1 MLNICEICWIL
12 NNKHT
17 DHTDTESWP
26 ISRNCCVRF
35 SQFRNTLCFQHW
47 VINILKWP
55 LWFYAVRTFAP
66 ADCSRAGPAVW
77 MDLLQRHALQ
87 LPVMLLSSLGHSVIS
102 YLISLMC
109 LWDFVWIKVGCW
121 TQLSVRPCLWICL
134 CSEMFNQLFQR
145 QISRAS
151 ADIIQ

>member
-17 DHTDTESWP
+17 DHKDTESWP

-55 LWFYAVRTFAP
+55 LWFYAATFAP

-77 MDLLQRHALQ
+77 MDLLQRHGCSFLSCCCPAWVTLWYHTSF
-87 LPVMLLSSLGHSVIS
+87 LWCVCGTLSGLKWVVELSSLCGLVCGSVFAQKC
-102 YLISLMC
+102 LISFFR
-109 LWDFVWIKVGCW
+109 DK
-121 TQLSVRPCLWICL
+121 
-134 CSEMFNQLFQR
+134 
-145 QISRAS
+145 S
-151 ADIIQ
+151 AGLLLTSYNN